1 MREQFMHRLKPLT
14 FLPAILMMCLIFSFS
29 GQNGE
34 QSSGLSE
41 RVARGVISVTEQALD
56 EDWDEDAV
64 NRYVEMLQFPIR
76 KAAHMGE
83 YFLLACLISFP
94 LYVYGMRG
102 WRLAAAAV
110 LFCMVFAAT
119 DEFHQSFVGGRSPA
133 VRDVCIDTAGALIG
147 SGAVR
152 LVCVLMEKKKR
163 AKQLPGGP
171 GSCTDTY
178 GAQP

>member
-1 MREQFMHRLKPLT
+1 M
-14 FLPAILMMCLIFSFS
+14 
-29 GQNGE
+29 
-34 QSSGLSE
+34 
-41 RVARGVISVTEQALD
+41 
-56 EDWDEDAV
+56 AV
-64 NRYVEMLQFPIR
+64 
-76 KAAHMGE
+76 
-83 YFLLACLISFP
+83 CISFP
-94 LYVYGMRG
+94 LFVYGLRG
-102 WRLAAAAV
+102 FWLLLIAG
-110 LFCMVFAAT
+110 LFCVGFACT